1 MARIVVLEDESS
13 TRMLISGVL
22 KKLGH
27 DVDAYD
33 NGAEGLLHVMAE
45 APDLLISDIE
55 MPKMTGLEVLAQ
67 IRQTSDVATTPV
79 ILLTARAE
87 RSDIREGMRQGA
99 DDYLTKPF
107 NPQELIESVNTQLDK
122 LGARRAAAVHDA
134 QQLAKEQVAAAKADF
149 DKRSGATA
157 AMATPEAKRTH
168 FAQAWVM
175 HATILNMV
183 EIAQIIQPK
192 DQRSL
197 FRNLYSPSGAES
209 ALRTATYV
217 DLLGDS
223 LLTVFTEQSGL
234 APTPVRAAQAACDLV
249 SATLRTRRWLATQFA
264 RPDMPELKV
273 GITLHAGPIDMIE
286 VPLGG
291 GISGTRQ
298 RAMGH
303 TLDVVINVRNGDPAL
318 TWPVIA
324 THSALQGMHELLRL
338 GAREAVFV
346 GRDEL
351 QVSAIKGVAGTLPD
365 APWL

>member
-1 MARIVVLEDESS
+1 MAHIVVLEDEAS
-13 TRMLISGVL
+13 TRMLIAGVL

-33 NGAEGLLHVMAE
+33 NGAEGLLCVLAE

-67 IRQTSDVATTPV
+67 IRQTADVATTPV

-107 NPQELIESVNTQLDK
+107 DPAELAEAVDTQLNK
-122 LGARRAAAVHDA
+122 LGARRAAAA
-134 QQLAKEQVAAAKADF
+134 QEAQDLAKQKLEQAKAEFEARAASTAQLAA
-149 DKRSGATA
+149 
-157 AMATPEAKRTH
+157 PEIKRT
-168 FAQAWVM
+168 QYPLAWVM
-175 HATILNMV
+175 HASVLNMTAV
-183 EIAQIIQPK
+183 ANVIGPK
-192 DQRSL
+192 DQRTL
-197 FRNLYSPSGAES
+197 FRNLYSPSGPES

-223 LLTVFTEQSGL
+223 LLTIFTEQPGL
-234 APTPVRAAQAACDLV
+234 ATAAVRAAQGACDLV
-249 SATLRTRRWLATQFA
+249 AAGLRTRRWLSTQFQ
-264 RPDMPELKV
+264 RPDMPELKL
-273 GITLHAGPIDMIE
+273 GITLHAGPIDMVE

-303 TLDVVINVRNGDPAL
+303 TLDVTINVRNGEPAL
-318 TWPVIA
+318 GWSVIA
-324 THSALQGMHELLRL
+324 SHSALQGMDNLLRL
-338 GAREAVFV
+338 GAKETIFV

-351 QVSAIKGVAGTLPD
+351 VVSAVKGVAGTLPD
-365 APWL
+365 TPWL